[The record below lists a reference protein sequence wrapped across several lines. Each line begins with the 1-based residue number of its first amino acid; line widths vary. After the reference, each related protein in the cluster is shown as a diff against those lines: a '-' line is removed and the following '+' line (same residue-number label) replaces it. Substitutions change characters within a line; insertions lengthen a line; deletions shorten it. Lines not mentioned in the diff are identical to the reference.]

1 MLGLAA
7 ALVLGGLT
15 LSDGSASAAVTDPGL
30 GAVPT
35 AYAQMT
41 RTERR
46 IMRKRMMRREM
57 MREHRMHRH
66 MMHRRTMRRM

>member
-15 LSDGSASAAVTDPGL
+15 VGAGSASAATAPGL

-57 MREHRMHRH
+57 MREHRMHRRV
-66 MMHRRTMRRM
+66 MHRRMMRRM